1 MSSHSPVP
9 RPASAWFLRGI
20 LQIFSIPAA
29 VLFSAQIGFA
39 ALARDAGFSLGE
51 AMAIT
56 FFTYALPAQVVFVG
70 FVASGATLP
79 AVIVAV
85 GLSSVR
91 FLPMVVAWTPVVR
104 PARPARVGLL
114 VTSCFVAVTSW
125 VFAMTRLPTLERE
138 ARLPYFAGFGI
149 ALAVGS
155 TILVGLSHLLL
166 ERMPP
171 IVSGALVFLTPIY
184 FMCALWG
191 AARADADRLALI
203 LGLAFGPIAA
213 ALVPGL
219 DLLVAGLVAGTLAY
233 LIARLTKRRT

>member
-1 MSSHSPVP
+1 MSSHPPARRPV
-9 RPASAWFLRGI
+9 SAWFLRGI
-20 LQIFSIPAA
+20 LQIFSVPAA

-39 ALARDAGFSLGE
+39 ALARDAGFDPGQ
-51 AMAIT
+51 AMAIA

-70 FVASGATLP
+70 FVASGASLP

-85 GLSSVR
+85 ALSSVR

-104 PARPARVGLL
+104 PARPARAALL
-114 VTSCFVAVTSW
+114 VVSCFVAVTSW
-125 VFAMTRLPTLERE
+125 VFAMTRLPAMERE
-138 ARLPYFAGFGI
+138 ARLPYFAGFAL

-155 TILVGLSHLLL
+155 TVLVGFSHMLL

-191 AARADADRLALI
+191 AARVDADRLALI
-203 LGLAFGPIAA
+203 LGIAFGPIAA

-219 DLLVAGLVAGTLAY
+219 DLLVSGLVAGTLAY
-233 LIARLTKRRT
+233 LIARFARRRP